1 MCEYCNPDYEFR
13 KRIRYDTVSEAVLN
27 RNDQLHVKVAN
38 IGITLTIN
46 NCPMCGRE
54 LRGEGDTE

>member
-1 MCEYCNPDYEFR
+1 MCEYCKPDYEFR

-38 IGITLTIN
+38 IGITLIIN
-46 NCPMCGRE
+46 NCPMCGRV
-54 LRGEGDTE
+54 LH

>member
-1 MCEYCNPDYEFR
+1 MIDKTETERF
-13 KRIRYDTVSEAVLN
+13 
-27 RNDQLHVKVAN
+27 HVKVAN

-54 LRGEGDTE
+54 LMG